1 MKFLLVPL
9 LIVGMFV
16 SFTAA
21 LMAMLFFTETVESP
35 EELAKIVLGEYD
47 STRLSDEF
55 VDPEDKLGHLTA
67 IAEEYQ
73 ALYEAGFDSVNA
85 LRDSLEAIEV
95 DLIAR
100 EEVVEAENLRLGSLA
115 AGERATN
122 RAARLDKLA
131 TFYNKIKPDP
141 AAEILQEGTLD
152 DTTVAMLL
160 QRLQPQHMGKI
171 MASMNADFAAGIT
184 KIMQELP

>member
-9 LIVGMFV
+9 LIIGMFV

-21 LMAMLFFTETVESP
+21 LMAMLFFTETVKSP

-47 STRLSDEF
+47 RTRLSDDF
-55 VDPEDKLGHLTA
+55 QDPEDKLERLTVM
-67 IAEEYQ
+67 AEQYLALYQ
-73 ALYEAGFDSVNA
+73 AGSDSVNA
-85 LRDSLEAIEV
+85 LLDSLEAVEV

-100 EEVVEAENLRLGSLA
+100 EDVVEAESARLGSLA
-115 AGERATN
+115 AGARSTN
-122 RAARLDKLA
+122 RLARLEKLA

-141 AAEILQEGTLD
+141 AAEILQEGTLS

-160 QRLQPQHMGKI
+160 QLLQPQHMAKI
-171 MASMNADFAAGIT
+171 MASMNANFAAGIT